1 MESAVSEDRLVDG
14 RVRLLQPVEGY
25 RAAIDPVFLAAAVPA
40 KSGDQVLDAG
50 CGVGAAALCLAIRV
64 PDCRITGLEL
74 DPAAFELA
82 KRNIALNGLDGRVE
96 AVLGNIAAPP
106 PRLAPGY
113 FDHVMAN
120 PPYLTDGTRPA
131 DPGRAAAHMEG
142 EVGLDAWVRA
152 CLTMLRPK
160 GWLALVHR
168 ADRLDAVLAALR
180 ERAGEIAVLPL
191 WPMRDRPAKRVLV
204 RARKGVGGPTSLL
217 PGLVL
222 HEPDGRYTAAA
233 EAILRAGQALEF

>member
-40 KSGDQVLDAG
+40 GPGDRVLDAG
-50 CGVGAAALCLAIRV
+50 CGVGAAALCLAVRV
-64 PDCRITGLEL
+64 AECRIIGLEL

-82 KRNIALNGLDGRVE
+82 KRNIALNGLEGRVE
-96 AVLGNIAAPP
+96 AMQGDIAAPP
-106 PRLAPGY
+106 PRLAPGS

-120 PPYLTDGTRPA
+120 PPYLAEGTRPT
-131 DPGRAAAHMEG
+131 DSGRATAHMEG
-142 EVGLDAWVRA
+142 GVGLDAWVRA
-152 CLTMLRPK
+152 CLVMLRPR

-168 ADRLDAVLAALR
+168 ADRLDALLAALR
-180 ERAGEIAVLPL
+180 DRTGEIAVLPL
-191 WPMRDRPAKRVLV
+191 WPMRDRPAKRVLI
-204 RARKGVGGPTSLL
+204 RARKGVGGPTALL

-222 HEPDGRYTAAA
+222 HEPDGRYTPAA
-233 EAILRAGQALEF
+233 EAILRAGQGLEF